1 MFVVRSLPIGLTCI
15 MLCIVAPGCGPKLP
29 PKTDLQAAR
38 EALTR
43 SLDAW
48 VEGQSAESLKT
59 LKPPISFRDV
69 QWENGA
75 KLISYKIEKEEPAGH
90 SGRFTVK
97 LSVAEK
103 SGAKRDRS
111 VVYIADGG
119 PTIVIRP
126 DF

>member
-1 MFVVRSLPIGLTCI
+1 MYVVRSLPVILTCI
-15 MLCIVAPGCGPKLP
+15 MLSFVAAGCGPKLP
-29 PKTDLQAAR
+29 PKTDLPSAR
-38 EALTR
+38 EALTK

-48 VEGQSAESLKT
+48 VEGKSAESLKSLT
-59 LKPPISFRDV
+59 PPVSFRDV

-97 LSVAEK
+97 LSLAEK

-119 PTIVIRP
+119 STIVIRP